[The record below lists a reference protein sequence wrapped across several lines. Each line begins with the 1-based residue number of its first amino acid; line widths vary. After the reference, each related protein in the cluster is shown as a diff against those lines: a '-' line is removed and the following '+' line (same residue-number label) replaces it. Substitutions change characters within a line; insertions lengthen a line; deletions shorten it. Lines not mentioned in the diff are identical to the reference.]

1 MKAVHADVQLVSD
14 IREEHRSWLA
24 YSEIDLLH
32 DFELQAWSGWS
43 LSIHQRRMVEHMVE
57 TANDRREMAMSLSQQ
72 GVGATTPAGRN
83 KVSV

>member
-43 LSIHQRRMVEHMVE
+43 LSMHQRGMLDRMVE

-72 GVGATTPAGRN
+72 GIGTNTRAERSKIPA
-83 KVSV
+83 

>member
-43 LSIHQRRMVEHMVE
+43 LSVHQRRTIERMVK
-57 TANDRREMAMSLSQQ
+57 TANDRREMAMPLSQQ
-72 GVGATTPAGRN
+72 GIGTNTRAERSKIPA
-83 KVSV
+83 